1 MKSAPIIVSIL
12 LLLPACSS
20 ALKDNR
26 LSEGEYALALYA
38 KMKFPEI
45 TEKINELADI
55 NPENESIPVFKNTL
69 REQKEEANEILAI
82 DGNEFNDAE
91 AEKEPVEEAEKE
103 PMEEAL
109 KKQIQEQALKKQ
121 MEEAER
127 QRKEKEAERNRNDKR
142 AERQREEEEKR
153 QKEIQERLKG
163 NEENL
168 KKLKDFINS
177 NSKQKEKKEKR
188 EKQREKGKF
197 NKNRQAEDPRS
208 R

>member
-1 MKSAPIIVSIL
+1 MILKQSTHPFGVYMKSAPIIVSIL

-103 PMEEAL
+103 PV
-109 KKQIQEQALKKQ
+109 
-121 MEEAER
+121 
-127 QRKEKEAERNRNDKR
+127 
-142 AERQREEEEKR
+142 
-153 QKEIQERLKG
+153 
-163 NEENL
+163 
-168 KKLKDFINS
+168 
-177 NSKQKEKKEKR
+177 
-188 EKQREKGKF
+188 
-197 NKNRQAEDPRS
+197 
-208 R
+208 